1 MRTELTPFQS
11 GETERSFA
19 PPSLLTLRQMSRLFD
34 DVLLGAAGSGVATP
48 ALTLP
53 RIDISETDKQ
63 LKIAADLP
71 GVEAKDVQVTLDDD
85 LLTIRGETSQERRDE
100 SDSYHVVERARG
112 AFQRSIR
119 LPAHVDPEQV
129 EASFQNG
136 VLTISLPKPADQPSR
151 RQIPIREGKT
161 VGSSGTAAQGSASGA
176 GAAAEAQGAK
186 SQPAGA
192 QSGEQ
197 RSGSQQQQQ
206 PAAS

>member
-1 MRTELTPFQS
+1 MRTELIPFQS

-19 PPSLLTLRQMSRLFD
+19 PPSLLALRQMSRIFD
-34 DVLLGAAGSGVATP
+34 DVLLGAVGAGVATP
-48 ALTLP
+48 AVTLP

-85 LLTIRGETSQERRDE
+85 LLTIRGETSQERKEDG
-100 SDSYHVVERARG
+100 DSYHVVERARG

-119 LPAHVDPEQV
+119 LPAHVNPEQV

-136 VLTISLPKPADQPSR
+136 VLTISIPKPAEQPSR

-161 VGSSGTAAQGSASGA
+161 DGSSETAAHGSASGA
-176 GAAAEAQGAK
+176 GAAAEAQAAK

-197 RSGSQQQQQ
+197 RSGSQQQ